1 VNSIVIAGNVFST
14 GSLSFVECRPAVHH
28 KELSLIVEE
37 TESKLL
43 LEIESDEGVSK
54 RSLASSLTSSSDST
68 GRVSSSGARSLSP
81 PHDLMLTE
89 STDDGDDDGVMGDKG
104 GGDYDDDDGGTFLR
118 QISLRGSGAGGSSAA
133 ILELAWRV
141 VVSIIFLGWLRKEAP
156 PQNPTTRV
164 RGRAKFNEDSSA
176 GSSLPP

>member
-1 VNSIVIAGNVFST
+1 LLRVTCFQLVCVLRNFRN
-14 GSLSFVECRPAVHH
+14 EVHH

-68 GRVSSSGARSLSP
+68 GRVSSSGARSISP

-89 STDDGDDDGVMGDKG
+89 STDDGDDDGVMGGKG
-104 GGDYDDDDGGTFLR
+104 GGNYDGDDGGSTFLR

-156 PQNPTTRV
+156 PQNPTTGV
-164 RGRAKFNEDSSA
+164 RGRAKINEDSSA

>member
-1 VNSIVIAGNVFST
+1 
-14 GSLSFVECRPAVHH
+14 VHH

-43 LEIESDEGVSK
+43 LELESEDGVSK
-54 RSLASSLTSSSDST
+54 RSLGSSLTSSSDST
-68 GRVSSSGARSLSP
+68 GRASSSGARSLSP

-89 STDDGDDDGVMGDKG
+89 STDVGDGDDDGVMNGKDG
-104 GGDYDDDDGGTFLR
+104 GGEDDSTMYR
-118 QISLRGSGAGGSSAA
+118 QISLRGSGAAGSSAA

-156 PQNPTTRV
+156 QQQRTSSRA
-164 RGRAKFNEDSSA
+164 RGREKVPEDSSD
-176 GSSLPP
+176 GSSLPPESP